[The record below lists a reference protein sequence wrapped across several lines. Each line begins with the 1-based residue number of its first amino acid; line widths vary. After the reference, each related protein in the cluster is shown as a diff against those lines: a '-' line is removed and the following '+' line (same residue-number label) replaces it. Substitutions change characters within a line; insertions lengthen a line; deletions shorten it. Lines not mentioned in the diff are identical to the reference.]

1 MAFRSF
7 RINVIARVIILCLTL
22 LIINLTLVRHLYAAS
37 TILAAVL
44 IIEIV
49 MLIRYLE
56 GTNRRLARLF
66 ESIQYSDFSAS
77 FSGETAGKSFAELN
91 RAFNTV
97 LDRFREL
104 SAEKEEHYRY
114 LQSVVRHVGIGVM
127 VFRTDGEV
135 ELINSAAKSIFD
147 LPALRNIDTLSDFIN
162 GLPEI
167 LREMEPGR
175 SRVVKTAGGGNPAQ
189 LIIHASE
196 LRLKQRTL
204 KLVTVQNIRAEL
216 EAKEMEAWQNLIRV
230 LTHEIRNSLTPIS
243 SLASSVE
250 RMLEGAES
258 DTVEQAEENAGD
270 IQLALQTIKKR
281 SEGLLRFTDA
291 YRSLTSIRKPEFK
304 RFRMEELLS
313 RVEKL
318 SSDRVEEAGIELS
331 RSAEPQEL
339 ELTADIELVEQVL
352 INLILNG
359 IEALEKTDKGRIDI
373 RAFVDSHNRVVI
385 QVEDNGRGISEDAR
399 EKIFIPFFSTRKDGS
414 GIGLSLSRQIM
425 RLHNGELT
433 AESAEGGPTV
443 LSMRF

>member
-1 MAFRSF
+1 MAFRNF
-7 RINVIARVIILCLTL
+7 RVNVISRVIILCLTL
-22 LIINLTLVRHLYAAS
+22 LAINLTLIKHLYAAS
-37 TILAAVL
+37 AILAALL
-44 IIEIV
+44 IIEIL

-66 ESIQYSDFSAS
+66 ESIQYGDFSAN
-77 FSGETAGKSFAELN
+77 FGGDPAGRSFAELN

-97 LDRFREL
+97 MERFREL

-114 LQSVVRHVGIGVM
+114 LQSVVRHVGIGVI

-147 LPALRNIDTLSDFIN
+147 LPALRNIDALSDFN
-162 GLPEI
+162 PDLPEI
-167 LREMEPGR
+167 LREMEAGQ

-189 LIIHASE
+189 LIVHASE

-250 RMLEGAES
+250 RMLEDADN
-258 DTVEQAEENAGD
+258 DTDEEAAENAED

-304 RFRMEELLS
+304 RFRVEELFS

-318 SSDRVEEAGIELS
+318 SSDRVGEAGIEFS
-331 RSAEPQEL
+331 TSVEPPEL

-359 IEALEKTDKGRIDI
+359 IEALEGNDQGSVKISSFIDS
-373 RAFVDSHNRVVI
+373 RNRVVI
-385 QVEDNGRGISEDAR
+385 QVEDNGRGISADAR

-425 RLHNGELT
+425 RLHNGELA